1 MRNPNY
7 YRIVHEYY
15 IQRHLSSAR
24 TRQNKNGANQW
35 SVSKVMCTPSPQ
47 VVRHKNPVGSVIVV
61 PSCPLGLNGPVL
73 VPDHSRDQ
81 EHATWGRPGGV
92 GGRCG
97 TVWIHTVPYR
107 PEWRKTGSGG
117 GGRGPEAAFLGV
129 NFTGGVPQG
138 LRGGWLGSGS
148 YPPAGSVMGLCPP
161 GQTPLWIKIA
171 QV

>member
-1 MRNPNY
+1 MVRKPP
-7 YRIVHEYY
+7 R
-15 IQRHLSSAR
+15 RPL
-24 TRQNKNGANQW
+24 W
-35 SVSKVMCTPSPQ
+35 VS
-47 VVRHKNPVGSVIVV
+47 VGSVIVV

-107 PEWRKTGSGG
+107 PERRKTGSGG
-117 GGRGPEAAFLGV
+117 AGRGPEAAFLGV

-148 YPPAGSVMGLCPP
+148 YPPGDLV
-161 GQTPLWIKIA
+161 
-171 QV
+171 